1 MEDKQ
6 CKLLLSECCKGN
18 YAAPVISMNIESDQA
33 YEEGNDYTYQSSE
46 RPVIN
51 VKGDQPVFNIPVYQD
66 KYVRD
71 KIIESSKYEIQDV
84 VQPKYYSQETKHD
97 VPTVELLYKERKI
110 NIPQEKILENP
121 VDVDIPIGYV
131 PIYSPIWDV
140 REIPR
145 VIPKYEGEQKIIE
158 VEVPQ
163 IKYIDKYV
171 EKEIIV
177 DIKEKIVPK
186 ITEMEKQV
194 DIVKYQW
201 KEKYQDVP
209 VCKYV
214 PKIDV
219 ELDCP
224 PPLIVP
230 YPEVHFQN
238 ISEVLNPNQ
247 KAIDIPPELLK
258 NNTSYIQQ
266 APIMNREASEK
277 RPFFEFA
284 RLISKKDRKLGSHQ
298 GDQEKSQIDSYREI
312 DGYKEVV
319 GYREVEDDYEDKN
332 DIVLTPDGQ
341 RQNVE
346 DKNKKTKKKNWL
358 FCSFNNCKDQ
368 RGETSLN
375 DIDPQTGYPK
385 SMPKDFSAFFKKDLN
400 KVKKQMGIYT
410 DTKSTASS
418 NFIEKS
424 PVNPTIEYVGKID
437 KPPID
442 GGKLDSISFKLHAIE
457 VHQFIPVPNM
467 PKPKFLDL
475 VPPENFEQNDIS
487 SIQNLFGS
495 TSEGWVDPKITGFIA
510 PMMNDVLHGNVQ
522 PQSPFFNKLSINNNK
537 NQTKSFTSIPGE
549 NCNSDNYKYVG
560 NYHGGMDHTQQGDY
574 QSGMDHTQQ
583 DDYQSGMDHMQQD
596 DYQSGMDHMQQD
608 DYINYDNNSSLNYIN
623 ENYESHDAVIY

>member
-1 MEDKQ
+1 MMEDKQ

-18 YAAPVISMNIESDQA
+18 YAAPVISTNIESDQA

-110 NIPQEKILENP
+110 NIPQEKI
-121 VDVDIPIGYV
+121 
-131 PIYSPIWDV
+131 
-140 REIPR
+140 
-145 VIPKYEGEQKIIE
+145 
-158 VEVPQ
+158 
-163 IKYIDKYV
+163 
-171 EKEIIV
+171 
-177 DIKEKIVPK
+177 
-186 ITEMEKQV
+186 
-194 DIVKYQW
+194 
-201 KEKYQDVP
+201 
-209 VCKYV
+209 

-247 KAIDIPPELLK
+247 KAIDISPELLI
-258 NNTSYIQQ
+258 NNTPYIQQ
-266 APIMNREASEK
+266 APIMNREATEN

-475 VPPENFEQNDIS
+475 VPP
-487 SIQNLFGS
+487 
-495 TSEGWVDPKITGFIA
+495 
-510 PMMNDVLHGNVQ
+510 
-522 PQSPFFNKLSINNNK
+522 
-537 NQTKSFTSIPGE
+537 
-549 NCNSDNYKYVG
+549 
-560 NYHGGMDHTQQGDY
+560 
-574 QSGMDHTQQ
+574 
-583 DDYQSGMDHMQQD
+583 
-596 DYQSGMDHMQQD
+596 
-608 DYINYDNNSSLNYIN
+608 
-623 ENYESHDAVIY
+623 